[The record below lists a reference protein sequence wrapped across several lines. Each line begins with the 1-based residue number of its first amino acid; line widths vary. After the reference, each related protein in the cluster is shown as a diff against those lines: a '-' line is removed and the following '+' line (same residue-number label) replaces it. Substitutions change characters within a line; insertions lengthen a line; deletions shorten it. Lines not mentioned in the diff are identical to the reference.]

1 MAFSGILTV
10 NSGGEKRIKG
20 RGGGVNRRLTADY
33 QGEGIIKILKN
44 LQGIR

>member
-1 MAFSGILTV
+1 MAFSGILAV
-10 NSGGEKRIKG
+10 NSGGEKRI

-33 QGEGIIKILKN
+33 QVEGIIKILKN

>member
-1 MAFSGILTV
+1 MAFSGILAV
-10 NSGGEKRIKG
+10 NSGGERRIKG
-20 RGGGVNRRLTADY
+20 EGGVNRRLTADY